1 MKTIEEQL
9 TLHEGFRARTYRCT
23 AGKLS
28 IGVGRNLDDVGIR
41 PEEARRLG
49 ITKASVIA
57 NGVTLAQAQALLSY
71 DVAEAREALDDLI
84 PNWRG
89 LDPVRRKV
97 LEDMAFNMGQTTLG
111 QFKNTLAAVSRRD
124 YAAAAAGMR
133 ASAWYRQVG
142 TKPDQRGERLAR
154 MMATGQDYV

>member
-1 MKTIEEQL
+1 MRTIETQL
-9 TLHEGFRARTYRCT
+9 VLHEGLRLTKYRCT
-23 AGKLS
+23 AGKLT

-41 PEEARRLG
+41 PAEAQRLG
-49 ITKASVIA
+49 ITKATVIA
-57 NGVTLAQAQALLSY
+57 KGVTREQAMALLSY
-71 DVAEAREALDDLI
+71 DIAEAREALDDLV

-154 MMATGQDYV
+154 MMATGQDYA